1 MARAGRSQ
9 GTPVGTLAVVSSS
22 LYRKYRPEH
31 FSELVGQGHVTNA
44 LRNAVREERTGH
56 AYLFSG
62 PRGTGKTTTA
72 RILARALNCL
82 DLGADGE
89 PCGKCENCLAIAGGT
104 FFDLIELDAAS
115 NKDRKSTV

>member
-1 MARAGRSQ
+1 Q
-9 GTPVGTLAVVSSS
+9 S
-22 LYRKYRPEH
+22 LYRKYRPQ
-31 FSELVGQGHVTNA
+31 FFRDLVGQEHVTTA
-44 LRNAVREERTGH
+44 LRNALRDDRVGH

-89 PCGKCENCLAIAGGT
+89 PCGVCENCVSIASGT